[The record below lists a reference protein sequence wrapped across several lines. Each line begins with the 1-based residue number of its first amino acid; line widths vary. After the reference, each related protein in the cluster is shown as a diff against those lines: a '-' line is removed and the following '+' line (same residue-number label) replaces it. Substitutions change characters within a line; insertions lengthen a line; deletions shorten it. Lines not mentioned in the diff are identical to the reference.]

1 MRHNYFLAMKGRF
14 SALIALVLVQLFYGV
29 TFTFANDVI
38 DGGYVLPFGFILLR
52 VICAALLF
60 WAFSWF
66 VPSEKVQRHDFPKLV
81 AAAFFGVALNMLA
94 FFKGLQYTTPI
105 NGSVIMI
112 TVPIIVLVL
121 SAIILKER
129 ITSIKIL
136 GVGLGLSG
144 ALVLSL
150 YGGASDIGQNIAFGN
165 FLVFINAASYS
176 YYLILIKKLTAK
188 YHPYSFI
195 KWLFLFGSIMIFPF
209 GIHEL
214 SLVSWANFTPY
225 IWFSVGFVIIFATFG
240 TYLLNPLAL
249 RSLKATTVST
259 FLYLQPI
266 FAGLFAIAMGSDS
279 MDIIKALA
287 SLLIFI
293 GVYLV
298 TKK

>member
-1 MRHNYFLAMKGRF
+1 MKGRY

-38 DGGYVLPFGFILLR
+38 DGGYVLPYGFILLR
-52 VICAALLF
+52 VVCAAVLF
-60 WAFSWF
+60 WVFGWLA
-66 VPSEKVQRHDFPKLV
+66 PSKGVQRQDFPKLI
-81 AAAFFGVALNMLA
+81 AAAFFGVDLNMLT

-112 TVPIIVLVL
+112 TVPIIVLIL
-121 SAIILKER
+121 SAIFLKER
-129 ITSIKIL
+129 ITRLKIL

-150 YGGASDIGQNIAFGN
+150 NGEPSQSGENIALGN
-165 FLVFINAASYS
+165 FLVFINASSYS

-195 KWLFLFGSIMIFPF
+195 KWLFLFGAIMIFPF
-209 GIHEL
+209 GIGEL
-214 SLVSWANFTPY
+214 SAVSWNNFSPY
-225 IWFSVGFVIIFATFG
+225 IWFSIGFVIVFATFG

-249 RSLKATTVST
+249 RTLKATTVST

-266 FAGLFAIAMGSDS
+266 FAGLFAIAMGSDT
-279 MDIIKALA
+279 MDIVKALA